1 MVLAVLNLLYMFSKR
16 SNFITR
22 LGQEKRA
29 GLLTRLTHL
38 AASWGGKDNGFGLSK
53 CCTDD
58 PIHTFPGILDNSQ
71 TKNVLSIYLENGKYD
86 TDLSADHRP
95 GRLIDLEILAD
106 FKIMVARVG
115 ITNRIIRVFVV
126 EVDSDS

>member
-1 MVLAVLNLLYMFSKR
+1 MGFNNTYSYIYNPTTMFKLLAAHKYIIFCVSTDVVLAVLNLLYMFSKR

-58 PIHTFPGILDNSQ
+58 PIHTFPGILNNSQ
-71 TKNVLSIYLENGKYD
+71 TNVLSIYLENGTYE
-86 TDLSADHRP
+86 TVSRSP
-95 GRLIDLEILAD
+95 TWS
-106 FKIMVARVG
+106 
-115 ITNRIIRVFVV
+115 TNRP
-126 EVDSDS
+126 

>member
-1 MVLAVLNLLYMFSKR
+1 MYLILWFATDVVLAVLNLLYMFSKR

-58 PIHTFPGILDNSQ
+58 PIHTFPGILKHSDNCKSSFLRREYS
-71 TKNVLSIYLENGKYD
+71 KNDIFMTSE
-86 TDLSADHRP
+86 
-95 GRLIDLEILAD
+95 
-106 FKIMVARVG
+106 
-115 ITNRIIRVFVV
+115 
-126 EVDSDS
+126 

>member
-1 MVLAVLNLLYMFSKR
+1 MFSTDVVLAVLNLLYMFSKR

-38 AASWGGKDNGFGLSK
+38 ASSWGGKDNGFGLSK

-58 PIHTFPGILDNSQ
+58 PIQTFPGKLNCHQ
-71 TKNVLSIYLENGKYD
+71 TNVFSIFFYPRQFA
-86 TDLSADHRP
+86 DL
-95 GRLIDLEILAD
+95 
-106 FKIMVARVG
+106 
-115 ITNRIIRVFVV
+115 
-126 EVDSDS
+126 